1 MQAFSL
7 NSGKPESQPVSEQEA
22 LIPLTSSAKIN
33 VSAGNG
39 ILHMSHMFITAIQL
53 LNTMLTVGVM
63 IAIMQVLDK
72 TIS

>member
-1 MQAFSL
+1 VQAFSL
-7 NSGKPESQPVSEQEA
+7 NSGKPESQPVSEQEV
-22 LIPLTSSAKIN
+22 LIPLTSSAKSN

-39 ILHMSHMFITAIQL
+39 ILHMSHMFITAMQL

-63 IAIMQVLDK
+63 IAIMQILDK

>member
-1 MQAFSL
+1 VQAFSL

-22 LIPLTSSAKIN
+22 LIPLKSSAKSN

-39 ILHMSHMFITAIQL
+39 ILHMSHMFITAMQL

-63 IAIMQVLDK
+63 IAIMQILDK